1 MNTHN
6 PAYGIWP
13 EDDDFHPTVRH
24 APDYDVLFGKIITFN
39 HYSLDDNQTLHHLS
53 VELLKSVISNDNQF
67 RRIWKKITRICES
80 TQIPNKQDH
89 LIIEWD
95 IAILQ
100 PILQE
105 EELIPKDMSEAD
117 AINWLVANCCEIKVK
132 EEAAAK

>member
-1 MNTHN
+1 MNTGN

-13 EDDDFHPTVRH
+13 DDDNFHPTVRYD
-24 APDYDVLFGKIITFN
+24 PDNEVLLEKVITFN
-39 HYSLDDNQTLHHLS
+39 HYSLDYDQALHHLS
-53 VELLKSVISNDNQF
+53 VDLLKSAISNDNQF

-95 IAILQ
+95 ISILQ

-117 AINWLVANCCEIKVK
+117 TINWLVKNCCEIKVE